1 MSNPFILQDK
11 FSESSTTSVYRAFHT
26 VLNRTVLLKILH
38 RHLAEDAQ
46 VRARFE
52 REARALAPFQSEHI
66 VHVYDLTE
74 VDGSPA
80 IVMEFV
86 QGKSLAEII
95 AAEKKMPVDRVR
107 IIARDVLRGLATA
120 HSYGIIHRDIKP
132 GNILIAD
139 SGIAKLTDFGL
150 ASVAELPTVT
160 VEGAMLGTPAYMSPE
175 QAQGELLDCRTDL
188 FSLGI
193 TLLEAMTGVRVCGG
207 TSYAEC
213 LKRMMHFDP
222 AILESYQNELSIEMF
237 TFLKKL
243 LSPSRD
249 ERFQSAQEALL
260 FLGEEVKVER
270 WTKEKLHPVNRV
282 LIVIAGILLLGGI
295 GIVTML
301 LRKQPE
307 TQPLSQKSLISQVKR
322 SADSV
327 VVPAI
332 KKILNKLNDNVVK
345 KKIAKEKDHN
355 TSKATKPTVL
365 LQSISASD
373 SGRINVACSPWAKVF
388 VDDRYI
394 GETPLLQAVP
404 LIAGQH
410 TLTLSNPHFVPII
423 KTISVDAKKEQTI
436 RVNFLETAGYI
447 KIQATPWAKVY
458 VDDQYRETTPVNKPI
473 VVSAGK
479 RKIRFENP
487 AFRSIE
493 KEISIGMHETT
504 SVVIRFVE
512 TKGVHE

>member
-1 MSNPFILQDK
+1 MNKPFVLQDK

-86 QGKSLAEII
+86 QGKSLAETL
-95 AAEKKMPVDRVR
+95 ATEKKLSIDRVR
-107 IIARDVLRGLATA
+107 LLARDILQGLATA

-132 GNILIAD
+132 GNILLAD
-139 SGIAKLTDFGL
+139 SGVAKLTDFGL

-160 VEGAMLGTPAYMSPE
+160 VDGAMLGTPAYMSPE

-188 FSLGI
+188 FSLGV
-193 TLLEAMTGVRVCGG
+193 TLLEAITGVRVCGG

-213 LKRMMHFDP
+213 LKKMMHFDS
-222 AILESYQNELSIEMF
+222 AILVSYQNELSSEMF
-237 TFLKKL
+237 VFLKKML
-243 LSPSRD
+243 APNRD
-249 ERFQSAQEALL
+249 ERFQSAQEALHY
-260 FLGEEVKVER
+260 LGEEVKVAR
-270 WTKEKLHPVNRV
+270 PVKKKLHPALRV
-282 LIVIAGILLLGGI
+282 LVAVVGALSLIGI
-295 GIVTML
+295 GITTMVML
-301 LRKQPE
+301 KQPKVAPIPE
-307 TQPLSQKSLISQVKR
+307 KNLLSQVKK
-322 SADSV
+322 SADSI

-332 KKILNKLNDNVVK
+332 KKILNKVNNNIAKQKPVKESTRNVVA
-345 KKIAKEKDHN
+345 IPQPAN
-355 TSKATKPTVL
+355 SSQLV
-365 LQSISASD
+365 SIVD
-373 SGRINVACSPWAKVF
+373 SGRISVACTPWAKVF

-394 GETPLLQAVP
+394 GETPLLQAVS

-410 TLTLSNPHFVPII
+410 TLTFSNPHFVPFI
-423 KTISVDAKKEQTI
+423 KIISVEAKKEQVI
-436 RVNFLETAGYI
+436 RVNFLETAGYV
-447 KIQATPWAKVY
+447 KIQASPWAKVY
-458 VDDQYRETTPVNKPI
+458 VDDQYRETTPIHKPI

-479 RKIRFENP
+479 RKIRFDNP

-493 KEISIGMHETT
+493 KEITVSVRETT
-504 SVVIRFVE
+504 SVVIRFVDS
-512 TKGVHE
+512 KGVHE